1 MLRLKILFRYQFFH
15 LCCLNCLVS
24 MLVWF
29 LDAFNHLLILH
40 PTVHVCNIKPSEAIT
55 VRHCATDSQFS
66 CTYLRDSR
74 STVSLIS
81 LVSLTRFKAM
91 PSMSYELV
99 AGPDI
104 TCGSWIFS
112 ACRCWN
118 IRCTGMQ
125 VNVTTPSL
133 HLIGACLAIV
143 VVFLSNCSHVASLIW
158 LWYIWGESLP
168 WFKSLVRSSL
178 YLKPYRRVWFL
189 GFRRRIL
196 WNYIWPRQPHMTSAH
211 VMLWGHLQLPHFRL
225 IEDGDMYASMIN
237 TYCIWYVLIYHF
249 ISTHI

>member
-29 LDAFNHLLILH
+29 LDAFDNLLILH
-40 PTVHVCNIKPSEAIT
+40 PTVHVCDIKLFQSSEAIT
-55 VRHCATDSQFS
+55 VRHCATNSQFS

-74 STVSLIS
+74 SAVSLIS
-81 LVSLTRFKAM
+81 LVSLGRFKAM

-104 TCGSWIFS
+104 TCGSWMFS
-112 ACRCWN
+112 VCRCCN

-143 VVFLSNCSHVASLIW
+143 VFFSLLCFGFDIF
-158 LWYIWGESLP
+158 EV
-168 WFKSLVRSSL
+168 KSLVRLSL

-211 VMLWGHLQLPHFRL
+211 VMVWGHLQLPHFRL
-225 IEDGDMYASMIN
+225 IEDCDMYDSMFD
-237 TYCIWYVLIYHF
+237 TYLVFFNLPLHVHTYL
-249 ISTHI
+249 ISTV